1 MENRSFSKIVKLLLL
16 SSFVFVLTACN
27 DNTSKSALA
36 INRISAYADS
46 KENPEPTIQDYV
58 DANVSGISGEIL
70 DELNG
75 EVDALEA
82 KDVDTVEEIN
92 TIVKKVLNSKPV
104 AISQDIMVHTFE
116 EPQEVELIAFDDDGD
131 ALTYSIDQKPQYGE
145 VTLVDNR
152 VLYTPNTD
160 YLGNDQFS
168 FKVSDGLESSTSAI
182 VSIQVLDAP
191 LAQYGGNKHII
202 WFNGTMEDHSDNYR
216 LFERLESKEHTVI
229 KGWGLKPFWA
239 DYPWYSYKKSYI
251 RGIENDSKIYK
262 NIDKYIE
269 QRLSGKKDYIRNSD
283 SLMIG
288 GFSRGAAFF
297 VPYFLDRL
305 NEFLPGISAKTAS
318 GAKKELIIF
327 MMDPVNG
334 SKNEDDY
341 TATSLRA
348 LDIYD
353 KTRLVNKLKD
363 AGFSVKL
370 IFFAAG
376 FDYRQTNFVIDKSF
390 YDVKEKFD
398 YVYSAKLGLSH
409 ANMSTWY
416 SVQDSVRYED
426 EVLYSLEY
434 GPYSSGLYGN
444 IENRTSSRDEMKE
457 AFSSANPDLDIT
469 RSIFR
474 AYLNERINEPYT
486 CNWNMWT
493 SMPDCN
499 FGYTGS
505 KEPGTLEDVEKI
517 VTDYHNITEKY
528 LGQEA
533 ADKNWGVKYSIGDSK
548 FLTLGYSILSNNAL
562 YRLKGH
568 SRLGIPKSG
577 TLEGLFS
584 AVLPSGSYKNTCKSC
599 NVFGVEL
606 SCECKDRNGNYQYT
620 SIEYQSCSNI
630 INSDGQLTCSD

>member
-1 MENRSFSKIVKLLLL
+1 MENTSFSKIVKLLLL

-36 INRISAYADS
+36 INKISAYADS

-131 ALTYSIDQKPQYGE
+131 VLTYSIDQKPQHGE

-182 VSIQVLDAP
+182 VSVQVLDMP
-191 LAQYGGNKHII
+191 VAQAGGNKHII
-202 WFNGTMEDHSDNYR
+202 WFNGTSEDYHHNSHLFSR
-216 LFERLESKEHTVI
+216 LSSKEHTVI

-239 DYPWYSYKKSYI
+239 NYSLLTGKSSA
-251 RGIENDSKIYK
+251 RTGIENDSYIYER
-262 NIDKYIE
+262 IDKYIE
-269 QRLSGKKDYIRNSD
+269 QRLSGKKDYIRNSE

-305 NEFLPGISAKTAS
+305 DKFLPSISAKTAS

-334 SKNEDDY
+334 SDDEDDY

-353 KTRLVNKLKD
+353 KTRLVEKLKD
-363 AGFSVKL
+363 TGFSVKL
-370 IFFAAG
+370 IYFTAG
-376 FDYRQTNFVIDKSF
+376 FDYRQTNFVIDNSF
-390 YDVKEKFD
+390 YTVKEKFD
-398 YVYSAKLGLSH
+398 YVYSAKLGISH
-409 ANMSTWY
+409 ANMSIWSKREGTDPY
-416 SVQDSVRYED
+416 RYGEVVLNSV
-426 EVLYSLEY
+426 EY
-434 GPYSSGLYGN
+434 GPYDYGKVYDKSSERESLKKAFMQDHPYVT
-444 IENRTSSRDEMKE
+444 NRHI
-457 AFSSANPDLDIT
+457 FPDLDIT

-474 AYLNERINEPYT
+474 AYLNERINEPFYCVDFLVGGMTPIKT
-486 CNWNMWT
+486 C
-493 SMPDCN
+493 
-499 FGYTGS
+499 YGS
-505 KEPGTLEDVEKI
+505 KEPGYLEDVEKI
-517 VTDYHNITEKY
+517 VTDYHNVTEKY

-533 ADKNWGVKYSIGDSK
+533 ANKNFGLNYSMGSSAMKLVYSISGN
-548 FLTLGYSILSNNAL
+548 TQYQ
-562 YRLKGH
+562 LKGH
-568 SRLGIPKSG
+568 SRLGLPKSG

-584 AVLPSGSYKNTCKSC
+584 PIAP
-599 NVFGVEL
+599 
-606 SCECKDRNGNYQYT
+606 
-620 SIEYQSCSNI
+620 
-630 INSDGQLTCSD
+630 